1 MRTNVLYL
9 AYKSHLWEER
19 LLLFRYMDEI
29 SEKRLRKDDVG
40 GEKCA
45 CLTETVSNIKRET
58 ITNKEKR

>member
-40 GEKCA
+40 GENVHASLKLCRT
-45 CLTETVSNIKRET
+45 LKG
-58 ITNKEKR
+58 KL